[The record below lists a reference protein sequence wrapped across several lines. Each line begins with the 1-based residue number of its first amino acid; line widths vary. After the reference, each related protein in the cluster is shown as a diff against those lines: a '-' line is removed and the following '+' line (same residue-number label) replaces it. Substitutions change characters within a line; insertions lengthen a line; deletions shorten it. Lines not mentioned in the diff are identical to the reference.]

1 MVPRLLYTACPG
13 EVIDID
19 ILDDGPLP
27 APCVACGRVASPF
40 VATESGPLCF
50 ACADPDGP
58 DAPTDPGAR
67 AAWRD
72 VALARTHARLLA
84 ARLAKQLAEASTTA
98 VTETEAVAV
107 AVPC

>member
-19 ILDDGPLP
+19 TLDDGPLP
-27 APCVACGRVASPF
+27 APCCRCGKPASPF
-40 VATESGPLCF
+40 VDTAHGLLCF

-72 VALARTHARLLA
+72 VALTRTHRRLVA
-84 ARLAKQLAEASTTA
+84 ARAARELAPVLVPAPALATIGQ
-98 VTETEAVAV
+98 
-107 AVPC
+107 